1 MIRPPLRP
9 EEHARGRALGRTLRA
24 VRGSRSLHDVAAAAD
39 ISPETLRKIESGRIA
54 TPAFFTII
62 ALCRA
67 LDLSADE
74 LAAAATEDT
83 SDDPPRVQVTNG
95 GEPSE
100 TR

>member
-67 LDLSADE
+67 LGLSADE
-74 LAAAATEDT
+74 LAADAVQDT
-83 SDDPPRVQVTNG
+83 SDDPPTMQVTSD

-100 TR
+100 AR